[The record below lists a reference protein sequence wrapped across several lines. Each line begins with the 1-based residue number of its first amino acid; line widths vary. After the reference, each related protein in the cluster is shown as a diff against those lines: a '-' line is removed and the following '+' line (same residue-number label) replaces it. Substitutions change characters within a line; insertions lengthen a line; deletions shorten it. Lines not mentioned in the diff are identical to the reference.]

1 MDAPNPQIVSQVI
14 PTSEPA
20 TFDKLTV
27 LFRARIVR
35 YLARRVPPDVAEE
48 LAQDVFLAA
57 YQNFD
62 SFRDHRAIEHWLFR
76 IATNRLTDYYRSRA
90 RRAAVISLDQLNSD
104 YLPGVQQNQ
113 GNGRPS
119 QVEDQVWVEQVLAIA
134 RRVCSAIQFTVLCL
148 YYQSGSL
155 DEVAALLNMP
165 SATVR
170 SHFLRGRGELL
181 SHLIAQE
188 PEFVGGRDAIEQ
200 TIEKL
205 KREAD
210 SPETFSSLELQALAE
225 PRRWAK
231 AFRSAC
237 VKIARHLPNPHQTA

>member
-1 MDAPNPQIVSQVI
+1 MDALYSETITWAM
-14 PTSEPA
+14 PTSDPT
-20 TFDKLTV
+20 TFDKLIV
-27 LFRARIVR
+27 LFRSRIVR

-57 YQNFD
+57 YQNFG
-62 SFRDHRAIEHWLFR
+62 SFRDHRAIEHWLYR
-76 IATNRLTDYYRSRA
+76 IANNRLIDYYRSRA
-90 RRAAVISLDQLNSD
+90 RRLAPVSLDQWRSD
-104 YLPGVQQNQ
+104 GVQTTPHAIA
-113 GNGRPS
+113 GRPS
-119 QVEDQVWVEQVLAIA
+119 QVEDRVWVEQVLAIA
-134 RRVCSAIQFTVLCL
+134 RRVCSSVQFTVLCL

-155 DEVAALLNMP
+155 DEVAALLDMP
-165 SATVR
+165 GATVR

-188 PEFVGGRDAIEQ
+188 PEFVGGQEAVER

-210 SPETFSSLELQALAE
+210 SPEAFSSLELQALSE

-237 VKIARHLPNPHQTA
+237 VKIARHLPDPHQSS

>member
-1 MDAPNPQIVSQVI
+1 MDAPNTDTITQAI
-14 PTSEPA
+14 PTSDPT

-27 LFRARIVR
+27 LFRGRIVR

-57 YQNFD
+57 YQNFG

-90 RRAAVISLDQLNSD
+90 RRAVSISLDQLNSD
-104 YLPGVQQNQ
+104 YLPGVQQNE
-113 GNGRPS
+113 GEGRPS
-119 QVEDQVWVEQVLAIA
+119 QVENRVWVEQVLAIA
-134 RRVCSAIQFTVLCL
+134 RRVCSSVQFTVLCL

-155 DEVAALLNMP
+155 DEVAALLDMP

-188 PEFVGGRDAIEQ
+188 PEFVGGQEAIER
-200 TIEKL
+200 TSEKL

-210 SPETFSSLELQALAE
+210 SPEAFSSLELQALSE

-237 VKIARHLPNPHQTA
+237 VKIARHLPNPHQVS